1 MINRIIVVVLGVV
14 IALMILSSTFYVVD
28 QRRFAILFAFG
39 EIKDVIREPGLHF
52 KLPPPFQNVVFLD
65 KRIQTIDTPEAE
77 RFITSEKR
85 NVLVDTYV
93 KWRIVDPRQYYISI
107 GADTE
112 RAVIRM
118 GQIVKAA
125 LNEEITKRTT
135 HDVVSGEREQ
145 VMAAIKQKVAEEAKQ
160 IGVRDRRRAA
170 EARRPAA
177 GDQPTRSIA
186 AWRPSGGAS
195 PTSCDRPVR
204 PSPRRSRPM
213 PTASARSS
221 SPRRIAT
228 PSARR
233 ARATRSASAIYAQ
246 AFGSNPEFY
255 AFYRSLDAYRRS
267 FRGKSDVFV
276 VDPSTRLL
284 QVPAAIPTRRRAPRR
299 AAPLTVGR
307 RPSWGRRSSS
317 RWVSC

>member
-1 MINRIIVVVLGVV
+1 MINRIIVVVLGIV
-14 IALMILSSTFYVVD
+14 ILLMILSSTFYVVD

-39 EIKDVIREPGLHF
+39 EIKDVIRDPGLHF

-93 KWRIVDPRQYYISI
+93 KWRIVDPKQYYISI

-118 GQIVKAA
+118 GQIVKSA

-145 VMAAIKQKVAEEAKQ
+145 VMSAIKQKVAEEAKQ
-160 IGVRDRRRAA
+160 IGVEIVDVRLKRVDLLPEIADSIYRRMEAERRRVANELRSTGAA
-170 EARRPAA
+170 ESEKIKADADRQREVIIAEA
-177 GDQPTRSIA
+177 YRDAERTKGEGDA
-186 AWRPSGGAS
+186 K
-195 PTSCDRPVR
+195 
-204 PSPRRSRPM
+204 
-213 PTASARSS
+213 
-221 SPRRIAT
+221 
-228 PSARR
+228 
-233 ARATRSASAIYAQ
+233 ASAIYAQ

-267 FRGKSDVFV
+267 FRGKGDVFV
-276 VDPSTRLL
+276 VDPSSDFFKYLRT
-284 QVPAAIPTRRRAPRR
+284 PDTSSAPRG
-299 AAPLTVGR
+299 APPLIAGAR
-307 RPSWGRRSSS
+307 SPWARPSSS
-317 RWVSC
+317 RWGSS